1 MGRRTTRSERSDF
14 VTAEIVSD
22 RYNPNRMVTR
32 IIAPLLALLAM
43 GCAAPGAGTATN
55 PVESGT
61 EPVLLTVEPRSEW
74 RVMWIEGDTDL
85 PDGALVNYRATHEL
99 ARSAPAEDWP
109 ATNLIDSGRATVQG
123 GHYWARVNTLNW
135 PAGEVAVLV
144 QFPLPPQPP
153 EVDAKYGEFGERL
166 TGENVTDLG
175 GMKAIE
181 VESRF
186 EHTR

>member
-1 MGRRTTRSERSDF
+1 
-14 VTAEIVSD
+14 
-22 RYNPNRMVTR
+22 MVTR

-43 GCAAPGAGTATN
+43 GCAAPGAGTATD

-135 PAGEVAVLV
+135 PAGEVEVLV

-166 TGENVTDLG
+166 TGDNVTDLG

-181 VESRF
+181 VESRY